1 MSAQPK
7 RLPRLWCALQGLL
20 PLESCR
26 AAERAELAWPR
37 EPAISDENAG
47 RAEKPLK
54 HVAGNS
60 GSMNVR
66 RRGPLRN
73 QM

>member
-1 MSAQPK
+1 MSSQPK

-26 AAERAELAWPR
+26 AAEQAELAWPP
-37 EPAISDENAG
+37 EPAMKEAKALID
-47 RAEKPLK
+47 EKPRK